1 MPMKVIFQQAIKAAP
16 IITDYII
23 HGGVPEEIFAA
34 RLDLCRAC
42 DSRLVDGDKEYCG
55 ACGCPKWSGSELS
68 TKLRMPRLSCPLKKF
83 AAVEKKEETEER
95 EEREGTL

>member
-1 MPMKVIFQQAIKAAP
+1 MFTTKVRKAVP
-16 IITDYII
+16 IITDYLI

-42 DSRLVDGDKEYCG
+42 DSRLVDGDDGDKEYCG

-68 TKLRMPRLSCPLKKF
+68 TKLRMPKLSCPLKKF
-83 AAVEKKEETEER
+83 AAVTGEEKGM
-95 EEREGTL
+95 EGDEV